1 MGLVPFLGPIA
12 AAMKVPS
19 APSTEYRY
27 WGVGYQGT
35 GSINVLR
42 TSALFVSVGVAYNV
56 QSIPSADDLAWWP
69 DAPSTGGT
77 IAKAY
82 VDSSTYFSH
91 NASGSASRIFY
102 ADMGTPVEADF
113 VSFRPANSLSHM
125 PTHLKVYA
133 SNNLSTWDEMTSWV
147 STTGWSAVLTPV
159 YTKP

>member
-1 MGLVPFLGPIA
+1 MGIATLLGPIA

-19 APSTEYRY
+19 VVTSEYRY
-27 WGVGYQGT
+27 WGIGYQGS

-56 QSIPSADDLAWWP
+56 QSIPSEDDLAWWP
-69 DAPSTGGT
+69 NKPSIGGSIT
-77 IAKAY
+77 NAY
-82 VDSSTYFSH
+82 VNSSTYFSH
-91 NASGSASRIFY
+91 NAAGSATRIFY

-113 VSFRPANSLSHM
+113 VSFRPASNLSYM

-133 SNNLSTWDEMTSWV
+133 SNNLSTWDEMTDWV
-147 STTGWSAVLTPV
+147 STTGWSAVLTTV